1 MAIEK
6 RTPIGFKTC
15 KGYNATNK
23 TAEDGKFYML
33 DDKVYINEKGI
44 YICTCEGQVYGGRV
58 LYTSIVHIYDFS
70 LDVFGTTF
78 ANGNSVFFNKGDK
91 RLESTDASYPI
102 VDCLR
107 LNFEGSELLI

>member
-1 MAIEK
+1 MAIET

-23 TAEDGKFYML
+23 TAEDGKFYMI

-44 YICTCEGQVYGGRV
+44 YICTCEGIGVRW
-58 LYTSIVHIYDFS
+58 TSIVYVTNFDK
-70 LDVFGTTF
+70 DVFGTQF
-78 ANGNSVFFNKGDK
+78 AGGNSVFFNCNDK
-91 RLESTDASYPI
+91 RLESSDATYPI